1 MIRLYPK
8 KDHWL
13 NIPGHK
19 KIKIL
24 TKGKGY
30 DAVVWDMHGSIEVL
44 MLVNDQGIQQ
54 TFYNKSD
61 FEKSDSIRNKK
72 LTEIGI

>member
-1 MIRLYPK
+1 MKLYPK

-19 KIKIL
+19 KVKLL
-24 TKGKGY
+24 TKGKPY
-30 DAVVWDMHGSIEVL
+30 DAVVWDMHGVIEVV
-44 MLVNDQGIQQ
+44 MVTNDQGIQQ

-61 FEKSDSIRNKK
+61 FEKSDSIRRQRLKQ
-72 LTEIGI
+72 LGI